1 MHFPGNS
8 RNGEEKNLKISACF
22 YKDMAGLEYES
33 LGVDRIYLPF
43 SMFVKE
49 NKERILSIK
58 ENAELFVFIPR

>member
-1 MHFPGNS
+1 MFLQRHG
-8 RNGEEKNLKISACF
+8 
-22 YKDMAGLEYES
+22 GLEYES

>member
-1 MHFPGNS
+1 MHFPEIVETG
-8 RNGEEKNLKISACF
+8 RKKNLKISACF

-49 NKERILSIK
+49 NKK
-58 ENAELFVFIPR
+58 GF

>member
-58 ENAELFVFIPR
+58 EMQSCLYLFPR

>member
-49 NKERILSIK
+49 TKK
-58 ENAELFVFIPR
+58 GF